1 MLKKMLTLSIAMV
14 MVFTVLAG
22 CSSSANTTTATTAAP
37 AAGTDATA
45 AETTAAGEATLSNLE
60 ASLAI
65 DVSVLKSVDGQP
77 LLPVM
82 EKKEIPERPADPDA
96 LPEEDALHWYDME
109 YAGWSAE
116 KINIPASPAD
126 GAIGK
131 EVILIINGDHPY
143 LTAFSTGAQKVADA
157 YGMDLKIMS
166 PNWDLNIQNQM
177 VDQAINAKPDMIIL
191 VPLDAKAAVQQ
202 FRKINQAG
210 IPCIASNMLPEDE
223 GMKYVIGWTGPD
235 DWGQF
240 RLLAQFLAEKLNNE
254 GGVAYIRHA
263 PGGSPFFARTYGPL
277 TELKNIAPNIKTLDM
292 QAPGFEA
299 EKTMQVVS
307 DWITKYGTELK
318 AIVAADDSAQATGII
333 EALKKAGRED
343 IIVVAAGNSKVGM
356 DAVKDGSIAAITYQ
370 SAESDGASPVLM
382 AADWF
387 NGKTVEPVRYLPK
400 HVITSEDVDSYMPA
414 QW

>member
-1 MLKKMLTLSIAMV
+1 
-14 MVFTVLAG
+14 
-22 CSSSANTTTATTAAP
+22 
-37 AAGTDATA
+37 
-45 AETTAAGEATLSNLE
+45 
-60 ASLAI
+60 
-65 DVSVLKSVDGQP
+65 
-77 LLPVM
+77 M
-82 EKKEIPERPADPDA
+82 EF
-96 LPEEDALHWYDME
+96 
-109 YAGWSAE
+109 AGWSAQ
-116 KINIPASPAD
+116 KINIPESPKD

-131 EVILIINGDHPY
+131 KVIVIINGDHPY
-143 LTAFSTGAQKVADA
+143 LTAFSNGATKVGEA
-157 YGMDLKIMS
+157 YKMDLKVMS

-202 FRKINQAG
+202 FRKINQSG

-240 RLLAQFLAEKLNNE
+240 RLLAEHLAGELNNE

-263 PGGSPFFARTYGPL
+263 PGGSPFFARTYGPI
-277 TELKNIAPNIKTLDM
+277 TELKKIAPNIKTLDM

-307 DWITKYGTELK
+307 DWITKYGSELK
-318 AIVAADDSAQATGII
+318 AIVAADDSAQAIGIA
-333 EALKKAGRED
+333 EAIKKAGRED

-356 DAVKDGSIAAITYQ
+356 DGIKAGNISAITYQ
-370 SAESDGASPVLM
+370 SAEADGAVPVQM

-387 NGKTVEPVRYLPK
+387 NGKEVEPVRYLPK
-400 HVITSEDVDSYMPA
+400 HVITAEDVDQYMPA

>member
-1 MLKKMLTLSIAMV
+1 MTKRLLAVILAFVMV
-14 MVFTVLAG
+14 MAVFAG
-22 CSSSANTTTATTAAP
+22 CASNTGKNTGDAAKN
-37 AAGTDATA
+37 
-45 AETTAAGEATLSNLE
+45 ETTQAKTETPAEDPKKKNLE
-60 ASLAI
+60 ESLKLDI
-65 DVSVLKSVDGQP
+65 SGVKSSDGQP
-77 LLPVM
+77 LLLDM
-82 EKKEIPERPADPDA
+82 EKKEIPERPADPKA
-96 LPEEDALHWYDME
+96 LPETDALHWYDME
-109 YAGWSAE
+109 FAGWSAQ
-116 KINIPASPAD
+116 KINIPKSPAD
-126 GAIGK
+126 GSIGK
-131 EVILIINGDHPY
+131 KVTVIINGDHPY
-143 LTAFSTGAQKVADA
+143 LTAYSNGAKKAAEALKMEIKV
-157 YGMDLKIMS
+157 MS
-166 PNWDLNIQNQM
+166 PNWDLNVQNQM
-177 VDQAINAKPDMIIL
+177 IDQAINSKPDMIIL

-240 RLLAQFLAEKLNNE
+240 RLLAQHLAGKMNNE

-277 TELKNIAPNIKTLDM
+277 TELRKVAPNIETLDM

-307 DWITKYGTELK
+307 DWITKYGDKLK
-318 AIVAADDSAQATGII
+318 AIVAADDSAQAIGIA
-333 EALKKAGRED
+333 EALKKANRTD

-356 DAVKDGSIAAITYQ
+356 DGVKAGNIAAITYQ
-370 SAESDGASPVLM
+370 SAEADGAVPVKM

-387 NGKTVEPVRYLPK
+387 NGKEVEPVRYLPK
-400 HVITSEDVDSYMPA
+400 HVITKDDVDKYMPA

>member
-1 MLKKMLTLSIAMV
+1 MTKKFLAVILGL
-14 MVFTVLAG
+14 VFVISVLAG
-22 CSSSANTTTATTAAP
+22 CASNTGNTADGGNQGK
-37 AAGTDATA
+37 AGT
-45 AETTAAGEATLSNLE
+45 GSNLE
-60 ASLAI
+60 ESLKLDI
-65 DVSVLKSVDGQP
+65 SSVKSSDGQP
-77 LLPVM
+77 LLLDM
-82 EKKEIPERPADPDA
+82 EKKEIPARPADPNA
-96 LPEEDALHWYDME
+96 LPEDDAMHWYDME
-109 YAGWSAE
+109 YAGWSAQ
-116 KINIPASPAD
+116 KINIPKSPAD
-126 GAIGK
+126 GSIGK
-131 EVILIINGDHPY
+131 KVTVIINGDHPY
-143 LTAFSTGAQKVADA
+143 LTAYSNGAKKAAEALKMEIKV
-157 YGMDLKIMS
+157 MS
-166 PNWDLNIQNQM
+166 PNWDLNVQNQM
-177 VDQAINAKPDMIIL
+177 IDQAINSKPDMIIL

-240 RLLAQFLAEKLNNE
+240 RLLAQYLAKQMNNE

-277 TELKNIAPNIKTLDM
+277 TELKKIAPKIETLDM

-307 DWITKYGTELK
+307 DWITKYGDKLK
-318 AIVAADDSAQATGII
+318 AIVAADDSAQAIGIA
-333 EALKKAGRED
+333 EALKKANRTD

-356 DAVKDGSIAAITYQ
+356 DGVKAGSIAAITYQ
-370 SAESDGASPVLM
+370 SAEADGAVPVKM

-387 NGKTVEPVRYLPK
+387 NGKQVEPVRYLPK
-400 HVITSEDVDSYMPA
+400 HVITKEDVDKYMPA

>member
-1 MLKKMLTLSIAMV
+1 MLKRLLGM
-14 MVFTVLAG
+14 VLAAAMTMTLFSG
-22 CSSSANTTTATTAAP
+22 CGTKGTDSAKDSTAGTSQTATTKS
-37 AAGTDATA
+37 
-45 AETTAAGEATLSNLE
+45 SNLE
-60 ASLAI
+60 ESLKLDI
-65 DVSVLKSVDGQP
+65 SNVKSSDGQP
-77 LLPVM
+77 LLLEM
-82 EKKEIPERPADPDA
+82 EKKEIPARPADPKA

-116 KINIPASPAD
+116 KINIPKSPAD
-126 GAIGK
+126 GSIGK
-131 EVILIINGDHPY
+131 KVIVVINGDHPY
-143 LTAFSTGAQKVADA
+143 LTAYSNGAKKAAEALKMDIKV
-157 YGMDLKIMS
+157 MS
-166 PNWDLNIQNQM
+166 PNWDLNVQNQM
-177 VDQAINAKPDMIIL
+177 IDQAINAKPDMIIL

-240 RLLAQFLAEKLNNE
+240 RLLAQELAKKLNNE

-277 TELKNIAPNIKTLDM
+277 TELKKIAPNIETLDM

-307 DWITKYGTELK
+307 DWITKYGDKLK
-318 AIVAADDSAQATGII
+318 AIVAADDSAQAIGIA
-333 EALKKAGRED
+333 EALKKANRTD
-343 IIVVAAGNSKVGM
+343 ILVVAAGNSKVGM
-356 DAVKDGSIAAITYQ
+356 DALKAGSIQAITYQ
-370 SAESDGASPVLM
+370 SAEADGAVPVKM

-387 NGKTVEPVRYLPK
+387 NGKEVEPVRYLPK
-400 HVITSEDVDSYMPA
+400 HVITKDDVDKYMPA

>member
-1 MLKKMLTLSIAMV
+1 MSKKLLSLMISLLM
-14 MVFTVLAG
+14 VLALVTG
-22 CSSSANTTTATTAAP
+22 CSGAAAATAATTAAPEASTTAAATTAAP
-37 AAGTDATA
+37 AQS
-45 AETTAAGEATLSNLE
+45 SNLE
-60 ASLAI
+60 ESLKI
-65 DVSVLKSVDGQP
+65 DISTLKSSDGQP

-82 EKKEIPERPADPDA
+82 ESKEILPRPADPNA
-96 LPEEDALHWYDME
+96 LPEEDAMHWYDME

-116 KINIPASPAD
+116 KINIPESPKD

-131 EVILIINGDHPY
+131 KVIVIINGDHPY
-143 LTAFSTGAQKVADA
+143 LTAYSNGATKVGEA
-157 YGMDLKIMS
+157 YKMDLKVMS

-210 IPCIASNMLPEDE
+210 IACIASNMLPEDE

-240 RLLAQFLAEKLNNE
+240 RLLAQYLAKELNNE

-263 PGGSPFFARTYGPL
+263 PGGSPFFARTYGPI
-277 TELKNIAPNIKTLDM
+277 TELKKIAPNIKTLDM

-307 DWITKYGTELK
+307 DWITKYGTDLK
-318 AIVAADDSAQATGII
+318 AIVAADDSAQAIGIA
-333 EALKKAGRED
+333 EAIKKAGRED

-356 DAVKDGSIAAITYQ
+356 DGIKAGNISAITYQ
-370 SAESDGASPVLM
+370 SAEADGAVPVQM

-387 NGKTVEPVRYLPK
+387 NGKQVEPVRYLPK
-400 HVITSEDVDSYMPA
+400 HVITAEDVDKYMPA

>member
-1 MLKKMLTLSIAMV
+1 MLKKMLILLVAMLMV
-14 MVFTVLAG
+14 MSVFAG
-22 CSSSANTTTATTAAP
+22 CSSNATTATTAASTTV
-37 AAGTDATA
+37 AGET
-45 AETTAAGEATLSNLE
+45 TTAATTAATTAQESNLE
-60 ASLAI
+60 ASLKV
-65 DVSVLKSVDGQP
+65 DLSTLKSIDGQP

-82 EKKEIPERPADPDA
+82 EKKEIPARPADVDS
-96 LPEEDALHWYDME
+96 LPEEDAMHWYDME

-116 KINIPASPAD
+116 KINIPKSPAD

-131 EVILIINGDHPY
+131 EVIVIINGDHPY
-143 LTAFSTGAQKVADA
+143 LTAYATGAKKVAEA
-157 YGMDLKIMS
+157 YNMDLKVMS

-240 RLLAQFLAEKLNNE
+240 RLLAQYLAAKLNNE

-277 TELKNIAPNIKTLDM
+277 TELKKIAPNIKTLDM

-356 DAVKDGSIAAITYQ
+356 DAVKAGKIAAITYQ
-370 SAESDGASPVLM
+370 SAESDGAEPIKM

-387 NGKTVEPVRYLPK
+387 NGKEVEPVYYLPK